1 MQLDKQLF
9 YEQTSKYGADGLMA
23 TPQERTTSNLN
34 EFFCEQADELCLP
47 EVSSGFLFCLPAICS
62 CFSETPCF
70 HLFPCFAAPRY
81 LAPFSVVSNLSTIHI
96 DWSRTFVL
104 NGRLK
109 EYALTESGQRIYSG
123 FDTELYLPRTS
134 DKSQFPTASPLGKS
148 VELS

>member
-1 MQLDKQLF
+1 M
-9 YEQTSKYGADGLMA
+9 
-23 TPQERTTSNLN
+23 
-34 EFFCEQADELCLP
+34 
-47 EVSSGFLFCLPAICS
+47 
-62 CFSETPCF
+62 
-70 HLFPCFAAPRY
+70 
-81 LAPFSVVSNLSTIHI
+81 APFSVVSNLSTIHI

-123 FDTELYLPRTS
+123 FNTELYLPRTS